1 MSLKNFIT
9 EYLKEKAIWVHKGEL
24 GRKAVLEWGFENE
37 NMGRRCRELENT
49 GVIERELR
57 KNPNTGVWE
66 AWYRY
71 KGEYSDR
78 GSGQTVNL
86 LSKSSVGATPTSPT
100 ISGSYCCISNKIFGV
115 CSRDCKTLIK
125 ESKQISLF

>member
-1 MSLKNFIT
+1 MPSLKSSIT
-9 EYLKEKAIWVHKGEL
+9 EYLKAQNTWVHKGEL

-37 NMGRRCRELENT
+37 NMGRRCRELENA

-71 KGEYSDR
+71 KGL
-78 GSGQTVNL
+78 TVNDNNIVETMRRL
-86 LSKSSVGATPTSPT
+86 RDKISKFEEF
-100 ISGSYCCISNKIFGV
+100 CCYSFHKFNTHDPN
-115 CSRDCKTLIK
+115 CQTLKIK
-125 ESKQISLF
+125 ENKLF

>member
-1 MSLKNFIT
+1 MSLKTNIT
-9 EYLKEKAIWVHKGEL
+9 TYLQGKNDWVHKGEL

-37 NMGRRCRELENT
+37 NMGRRCRELENA

-71 KGEYSDR
+71 KQSYVMA
-78 GSGQTVNL
+78 SGTVLTKPVNI
-86 LSKSSVGATPTSPT
+86 
-100 ISGSYCCISNKIFGV
+100 ISFEKGYCCYSFYKFNTHDPIN
-115 CSRDCKTLIK
+115 CQTLKIK
-125 ESKQISLF
+125 ENRLF